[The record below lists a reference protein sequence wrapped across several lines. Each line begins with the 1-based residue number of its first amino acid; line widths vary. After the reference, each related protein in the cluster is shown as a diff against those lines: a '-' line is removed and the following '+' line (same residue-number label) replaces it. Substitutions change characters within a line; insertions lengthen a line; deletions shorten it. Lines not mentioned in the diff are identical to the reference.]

1 MKPRLCW
8 YASYLKHTI
17 GGREPLPA
25 TAEGQSALRW
35 PVWPQL
41 KQAPLDPEERNPPE
55 TADSPVARLGQSIL
69 RCPGC
74 PQLKQFPPEAL
85 LIKALQLRSLNTR
98 SMFHLKPSDCC

>member
-1 MKPRLCW
+1 M
-8 YASYLKHTI
+8 
-17 GGREPLPA
+17 GGRDPPA

-41 KQAPLDPEERNPPE
+41 KQAPLEPEERNPLDGP
-55 TADSPVARLGQSIL
+55 ADSPEARLGQSIL

-85 LIKALQLRSLNTR
+85 LIEMLPRS
-98 SMFHLKPSDCC
+98 